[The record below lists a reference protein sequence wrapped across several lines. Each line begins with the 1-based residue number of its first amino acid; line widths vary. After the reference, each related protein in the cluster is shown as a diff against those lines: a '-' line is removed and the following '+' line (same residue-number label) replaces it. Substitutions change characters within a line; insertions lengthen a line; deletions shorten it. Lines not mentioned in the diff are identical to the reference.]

1 MGLTKEQIQI
11 EISVRKNVVVE
22 YEKQIAEFEKQLE
35 ELKPELVPCRWCGKT
50 PYFGRQGPLALRCD
64 KTCEL
69 FYDEKSQARAWN
81 EMHDTRP
88 ARIVEKDGDKFIEFR
103 ALVRIGNDSGYKKG
117 TYWMSESGN
126 LFRNGLAVWYL
137 INNSKDLKIEV
148 K

>member
-50 PYFGRQGPLALRCD
+50 PYFGRQGSLVLGCD
-64 KTCEL
+64 KTCEM

-81 EMHDTRP
+81 AMHDTR
-88 ARIVEKDGDKFIEFR
+88 RSSDDR
-103 ALVRIGNDSGYKKG
+103 
-117 TYWMSESGN
+117 
-126 LFRNGLAVWYL
+126 
-137 INNSKDLKIEV
+137 
-148 K
+148 